1 MLRAFVLPMTADA
14 IATDTGPADT
24 DTAMM
29 DEALALAQRAAGR
42 TSPNPLVGAVIIA
55 DGQVVGR
62 GFHARAGEPHAE
74 VLALREAGGRAR
86 GATMYVTLEPC
97 DHTGRTGPCTD
108 ALIAAGVRRVV
119 VAMQDPDPQVDGR
132 GIARLREAGIEV
144 EVGLLEAQA
153 RRLNEFF
160 IKHRRTGL
168 PFVALKWAMSLD
180 GRIAV
185 RRGSPTSITGEATRQ
200 YVHGLRNVYD
210 AALVGVGT
218 VLADDPLLTCRLPA
232 GTVPVPRHPLRVIVD
247 SRLRTPPAARVVT
260 GAREVPTLIATTRAA
275 PEDRV
280 EAMRRAGVEVI
291 VLEQAD
297 GRVDLRALAA
307 MLGGRGVL
315 SVLVE
320 GGAEVAASVL
330 ALGIADKVIASVAPR
345 VIGGLG
351 APSPVEGAGVAG
363 PMDLRDVNV
372 RRLGEDTVIEGY
384 LAPAPYWE
392 QARQQE
398 A

>member
-42 TSPNPLVGAVIIA
+42 TSPNPLVGAVIVA
-55 DGQVVGR
+55 DGRVVGR

-74 VLALREAGGRAR
+74 VLALREAGARAR

-119 VAMQDPDPQVDGR
+119 VAMQDPDHQVDGR

-160 IKHRRTGL
+160 IKHRRTAL

-185 RRGSPTSITGEATRQ
+185 RRGSPTSITGEAARQ

-280 EAMRRAGVEVI
+280 EAMRRAGVEVV

-330 ALGIADKVIASVAPR
+330 ALGIADKVIAIVAPR

-392 QARQQE
+392 QA
-398 A
+398 